1 MQKRVLT
8 LALDGS
14 QSLNQSTAL
23 QPKAKKRQLGVLDSR
38 FKIPADF
45 NAPLPDN
52 ELATF
57 E

>member
-1 MQKRVLT
+1 
-8 LALDGS
+8 LDRS

-52 ELATF
+52 ELAAF